1 MASSEIIYC
10 PDCDPHPYQDPK
22 YGFKMRLCNP
32 TGKMEKSGGYRCTV
46 CGKIHSKASSVKS
59 TTTKKKK

>member
-32 TGKMEKSGGYRCTV
+32 TGKMEKSGKMRCTV
-46 CGKIHSKASSVKS
+46 CHRIHDSKLKTAPP
-59 TTTKKKK
+59 KKLK